1 MPDNPTPHRYQI
13 PILSNGGDNVIVVQF
28 TDGGIR
34 DDDLSENGVIVD
46 KCGRVPASTPV
57 RQRGEGGGPPKDTD
71 GYSEK

>member
-1 MPDNPTPHRYQI
+1 M
-13 PILSNGGDNVIVVQF
+13 IVVQF

-71 GYSEK
+71 GYCEK